1 MDHQALKTL
10 LDSEDWRRLP
20 FELALDDDR
29 CRGHGAIVDRAG
41 DHMVEMVLWRATQ
54 YIALLFDTYGQTVQS
69 VGVVVTA
76 AGEDDGEDPVL
87 CTELFING
95 KEFTEVGD
103 AGPATAKVMQ
113 AVDGCAVADLFLEGL
128 ADIHHPALVANR
140 ALLTGPLSGKYLSAE
155 HARVVGRTQAPT
167 IDAWVGKRVLTAI
180 AEAKDAPNHPAA
192 PKLKF

>member
-20 FELALDDDR
+20 FELTLDDDR
-29 CRGHGAIVDRAG
+29 CRDHGAIVDRAG

-87 CTELFING
+87 VTELFING
-95 KEFTEVGD
+95 KECTDRNDV
-103 AGPATAKVMQ
+103 GPATVKAMKS
-113 AVDGCAVADLFLEGL
+113 VDQGAALDMFLTGL
-128 ADIHHPALVANR
+128 ADIHHPALVPNA
-140 ALLTGPLSGKYLSAE
+140 ALLKGPLSGKYRSAE
-155 HARVVGRTQAPT
+155 QARGVGRTQAPT
-167 IDAWVGKRVLTAI
+167 IDAWVGKRALAAI
-180 AEAKDAPNHPAA
+180 AEAKDAPIHPAA